1 MNSPSLEKG
10 STRTPKEVT
19 ILPSTGERYLPG
31 MGGRIAAEHLARYAF
46 ASQFV
51 NDKKVL
57 DIASGEGYGS
67 AILAQAASAVA
78 GVDIAEDAVLFA
90 RHKYE
95 AIENVEFRLGDV
107 SSLEFENENF
117 DVITCFETIEHVADP
132 LAAIVELKRVLHKQ
146 GLLVVST
153 PNRENYSARYDY
165 DNPYHKKELE
175 FEEFR
180 DALSNSFKVV
190 KFFGQ
195 FSGAAS
201 NIVEIDNNGF
211 YNIPESNTD
220 VTHVDVPKWTGNASC
235 GSTDPLYFVAI
246 CSDAAWPIEPT
257 PTEFFDPADWR
268 TIEDEFLMR
277 EIRSSPSVNA
287 GVVDQLVTQLN
298 IVNTLRSELKLANLK
313 LSQVQSVPRN
323 IHLEEVNV
331 LRAAFG
337 SLKEEYKRLDREFND
352 ITQKLYSIET
362 STTWR
367 MTSTL
372 RRVVAKN
379 PITRKAARLISS
391 IFVKKK

>member
-1 MNSPSLEKG
+1 M
-10 STRTPKEVT
+10 
-19 ILPSTGERYLPG
+19 
-31 MGGRIAAEHLARYAF
+31 
-46 ASQFV
+46 
-51 NDKKVL
+51 
-57 DIASGEGYGS
+57 
-67 AILAQAASAVA
+67 
-78 GVDIAEDAVLFA
+78 
-90 RHKYE
+90 
-95 AIENVEFRLGDV
+95 
-107 SSLEFENENF
+107 
-117 DVITCFETIEHVADP
+117 
-132 LAAIVELKRVLHKQ
+132 
-146 GLLVVST
+146 
-153 PNRENYSARYDY
+153 
-165 DNPYHKKELE
+165 
-175 FEEFR
+175 
-180 DALSNSFKVV
+180 
-190 KFFGQ
+190 
-195 FSGAAS
+195 
-201 NIVEIDNNGF
+201 
-211 YNIPESNTD
+211 
-220 VTHVDVPKWTGNASC
+220 PKWTGNASS

-257 PTEFFDPADWR
+257 PTEFFDPSDWR

-379 PITRKAARLISS
+379 PIARKAARLISS